1 MNEAFW
7 NTCKTKLW
15 AQSVQQFG
23 QCGLPGGM
31 EESALWEDKA
41 SVSSWVQWDKS
52 FSPQPNNKQSPGNM
66 HRRNHISKILLR
78 PFFKNLVL
86 HMLFKWRPKNFRK
99 SHYLEWY
106 LSPYFKSKQKI
117 IFDLLYKSIEV
128 YYRLNNDLTN
138 LLN

>member
-1 MNEAFW
+1 MNGAFW

-23 QCGLPGGM
+23 QCWSPCGL
-31 EESALWEDKA
+31 EESVLWENKT

-66 HRRNHISKILLR
+66 HTRNHITRILLR
-78 PFFKNLVL
+78 PFLKNLVL
-86 HMLFKWRPKNFRK
+86 HMLFKWRPKNSRK
-99 SHYLEWY
+99 SHYLGWY
-106 LSPYFKSKQKI
+106 LSSYFKSKQKI
-117 IFDLLYKSIEV
+117 IFDLLCKSIEV